1 MKNFVDALK
10 SRKGFEFLTSYEK
23 YSELTKNELIDIAK
37 ELIYAIEESGQLEE
51 TIEEIYET
59 AAENL
64 IAQYDDE
71 FLE

>member
-10 SRKGFEFLTSYEK
+10 SRKGFEFLTTYEK

-37 ELIYAIEESGQLEE
+37 ELIYAIEESGQLEQ

-59 AAENL
+59 AEENL
-64 IAQYDDE
+64 TAQYDNE
-71 FLE
+71 FCE